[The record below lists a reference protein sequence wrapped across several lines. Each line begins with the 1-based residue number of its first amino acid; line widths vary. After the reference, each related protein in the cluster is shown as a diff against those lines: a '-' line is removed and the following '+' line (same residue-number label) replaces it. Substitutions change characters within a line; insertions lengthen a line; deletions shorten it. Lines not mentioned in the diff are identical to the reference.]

1 MTRVTLSPL
10 FRRSIGFD
18 RFHDLFE
25 AALGGDERVDT
36 YPPYNITKTGDDNY
50 CITMALAGFS
60 LSDLTVIH
68 HGSELKVSGR
78 AGEREEQG
86 VEYLHRG
93 IAARAFEKTFSLA
106 DHVKITGKPE
116 YKDGLLKIRL
126 VREVPEE
133 AKPRM
138 IPITDGTNSLEVSG
152 PSEEETN

>member
-36 YPPYNITKTGDDNY
+36 YPPYNITKTGDDAY

-60 LSDLTVIH
+60 LSDLAVIH
-68 HGSELKVSGR
+68 HGNELKVSGR
-78 AGEREEQG
+78 ISEREEQG

-93 IAARAFEKTFSLA
+93 IATRAFEKTFSLA
-106 DHVKITGKPE
+106 DHVKITSKPE
-116 YKDGLLKIRL
+116 YKDGILRIRL
-126 VREVPEE
+126 IREVPEE

-138 IPITDGTNSLEVSG
+138 IPIADGTDTLTVGE
-152 PSEEETN
+152 PSEKETN